1 MFDKLINLHFQKGAF
16 LILTFDHF
24 EQICRLVIGVC
35 DAAAPK
41 IETTDPYIIARFS
54 ISETIP
60 KIIIFH

>member
-41 IETTDPYIIARFS
+41 IETTEP
-54 ISETIP
+54 
-60 KIIIFH
+60 